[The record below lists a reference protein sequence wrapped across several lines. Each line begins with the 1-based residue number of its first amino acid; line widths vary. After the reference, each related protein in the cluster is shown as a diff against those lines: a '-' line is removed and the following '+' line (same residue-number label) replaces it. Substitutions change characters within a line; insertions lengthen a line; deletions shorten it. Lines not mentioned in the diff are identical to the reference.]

1 MWEYPQH
8 FDVIVIGAGH
18 AGCES
23 AYAAASTGSSTL
35 LFTLNLDSIG
45 KLSCNPSIGG
55 TAKGHLVREI
65 DALGGLMG
73 KIADATSIQVRLLN
87 ASKGPAV
94 RSPRS
99 QQDKALYPLKMKE
112 RLENTP
118 QLCIQQGSV
127 EKLLV
132 KNQKIEG
139 ILTNLGVIYKAKTV
153 ILSAGTFMRGLMHI
167 GQKESSGGRSGE
179 KASFGLSASLSDLGF
194 RLGRLKTGTPPR
206 LDAKTVDFSCMEEQK
221 SEENIFFSFDE
232 QISPLEKRSCYI
244 TYTSEKTKELIEKH
258 LHLSPMYSGKIQSKG
273 PRYCPSIEDKIVRF
287 ADKKR
292 HQIFIE
298 PEGLSTNELY
308 VNGISTSLPI
318 EIQYQMLKTIPGLEN
333 ASMMRPAYAVEYD
346 YALSGQIFASLETKT
361 VEGLYFAGQINGTTG
376 YEEAAAQGLI
386 AGINASL
393 KVQEKPPLILNRWDG
408 YIGVMIDDLTTT
420 TLFEPYRMFTSRAE
434 YRLLLRQDNA
444 DLRLRDYGYKVGL
457 IKEETYQRL
466 QEKKAQIAAAKT
478 QLKSRF
484 VSRDGKSVS
493 LDTLLKRPENT
504 FSKLQEL
511 YPDKAPSLSKEL
523 YEDLE
528 YDCKYAGY
536 IERQKKEIQKLQD
549 LHKISIP
556 KNISFASIKGLRTEA
571 VSALET
577 FNPEN
582 LHTASRLAGVT
593 YGDISVLLVFLQKKR
608 W

>member
-1 MWEYPQH
+1 
-8 FDVIVIGAGH
+8 
-18 AGCES
+18 
-23 AYAAASTGSSTL
+23 
-35 LFTLNLDSIG
+35 
-45 KLSCNPSIGG
+45 
-55 TAKGHLVREI
+55 
-65 DALGGLMG
+65 
-73 KIADATSIQVRLLN
+73 
-87 ASKGPAV
+87 
-94 RSPRS
+94 
-99 QQDKALYPLKMKE
+99 
-112 RLENTP
+112 
-118 QLCIQQGSV
+118 
-127 EKLLV
+127 
-132 KNQKIEG
+132 
-139 ILTNLGVIYKAKTV
+139 
-153 ILSAGTFMRGLMHI
+153 
-167 GQKESSGGRSGE
+167 
-179 KASFGLSASLSDLGF
+179 
-194 RLGRLKTGTPPR
+194 
-206 LDAKTVDFSCMEEQK
+206 
-221 SEENIFFSFDE
+221 
-232 QISPLEKRSCYI
+232 
-244 TYTSEKTKELIEKH
+244 
-258 LHLSPMYSGKIQSKG
+258 
-273 PRYCPSIEDKIVRF
+273 
-287 ADKKR
+287 
-292 HQIFIE
+292 
-298 PEGLSTNELY
+298 
-308 VNGISTSLPI
+308 
-318 EIQYQMLKTIPGLEN
+318 
-333 ASMMRPAYAVEYD
+333 
-346 YALSGQIFASLETKT
+346 
-361 VEGLYFAGQINGTTG
+361 
-376 YEEAAAQGLI
+376 
-386 AGINASL
+386 
-393 KVQEKPPLILNRWDG
+393 
-408 YIGVMIDDLTTT
+408 MIDDLTTT

-457 IKEETYQRL
+457 IKEETYLRL